1 MFESLK
7 AGISKAISGI
17 RDYGKITESNISTTV
32 KDIRKIL
39 IQSDVNYNLAKEI
52 TEKIKKEAI
61 DTKLIAS
68 LNPQQ
73 LFCKIVYDNIIDIMS
88 CGDHN
93 IKFATNGKKTLIL
106 LVGLQ
111 GAGKTTFSAK
121 LANFISIENKK
132 KLLLVAC
139 DIYRPAAIEQ
149 LEVLATQNK
158 IDFYKEP
165 NEKNVNN
172 IIKNAIKKADEN
184 NNDVL
189 IIDTAGRQSVDKNM
203 MDELKNIINSF
214 EINESLLVID
224 GMIGQISVNVA
235 KEFNNAINLTG
246 IILSKMDGDSN
257 GGVALS
263 VTAHINKPIKF
274 ISVGEKINQLE
285 CFYPDRIANRILGK
299 GDIATLL
306 EKADR
311 VLNEEEDD
319 IFFSKNNFSFNEMM
333 FFLTKIEKLG
343 GVNNIICFLPDSVKV
358 NNNMVKECEYFVNN
372 VKIIYNSMT
381 PKERKCYSK
390 LNLSRK
396 IRIAKGSGKKVDDV
410 DKIIKFHEKIK
421 QMMKLVNNKNYN
433 DLFNIKNNK

>member
-7 AGISKAISGI
+7 AGISKAINSI
-17 RDYGKITESNISTTV
+17 RGYGKITESNISTTV

-61 DTKLIAS
+61 GTNLIAS

-73 LFCKIVYDNIIDIMS
+73 LFCKIVYDNIVDIMS
-88 CGDHN
+88 CGDHS
-93 IKFATNGKKTLIL
+93 IKFAANGKKTLIL
-106 LVGLQ
+106 LIGLQ

-121 LANFISIENKK
+121 LAKFIILENKK
-132 KLLLVAC
+132 RPLLVAC
-139 DIYRPAAIEQ
+139 DIYRPAAMDQ
-149 LEVLATQNK
+149 LEVLATQNN

-165 NEKNVNN
+165 EEKNVNN
-172 IIKNAIKKADEN
+172 IIKNAIKKAEEN

-189 IIDTAGRQSVDKNM
+189 IIDTAGRQSIDKNM
-203 MDELKNIINSF
+203 MDELKNITNTF

-224 GMIGQISVNVA
+224 GMIGQISVEIA
-235 KEFNNAINLTG
+235 KEFNDAINLTG

-274 ISVGEKINQLE
+274 ISVGEKIDQIE
-285 CFYPDRIANRILGK
+285 SFYPDRIANRILGK
-299 GDIATLL
+299 GDIMTLL

-311 VLNEEEDD
+311 VLNEEEDNL
-319 IFFSKNNFSFNEMM
+319 FFAKNSFSFDDMISC
-333 FFLTKIEKLG
+333 LDKIEKIG
-343 GVNNIICFLPDSVKV
+343 GVNSIICLLPDKMKV
-358 NNNMVKECEYFVNN
+358 NNNMVKDCESFVSS
-372 VKIIYNSMT
+372 VKVICNSMT
-381 PKERKCYSK
+381 PNERKCYSR

-396 IRIAKGSGKKVDDV
+396 IRISKGCGKKVEDIE
-410 DKIIKFHEKIK
+410 KLIKLHERIK
-421 QMMKLVNNKNYN
+421 QMIKLTNNKNYAEI
-433 DLFNIKNNK
+433 FNIKK

>member
-7 AGISKAISGI
+7 AGINKAISSI
-17 RDYGKITESNISTTV
+17 KDYGKITESNISTTV

-73 LFCKIVYDNIIDIMS
+73 LFCKIVYDNIVDIMS

-93 IKFATNGKKTLIL
+93 IKFAPNGKKTLIL

-121 LANFISIENKK
+121 LAKFITLENKK
-132 KLLLVAC
+132 KPLLVAC

-149 LEVLATQNK
+149 LEVLSTQNN

-189 IIDTAGRQSVDKNM
+189 IIDTAGRQSIDKNM
-203 MDELKNIINSF
+203 MDELKNITNTF

-224 GMIGQISVNVA
+224 GMIGQISVDIA
-235 KEFNNAINLTG
+235 KEFNNTINLTG
-246 IILSKMDGDSN
+246 VILSKMDGDSN

-263 VTAHINKPIKF
+263 ITAHINKPIKF

-311 VLNEEEDD
+311 VLNEEKDD
-319 IFFSKNNFSFNEMM
+319 IYITKNNFSFNEMI
-333 FFLTKIEKLG
+333 FFLNKIEKIG

-381 PKERKCYSK
+381 PNERKCYSK

-396 IRIAKGSGKKVDDV
+396 IRIAKGSGKKIEDV

-421 QMMKLVNNKNYN
+421 QMMKLANNKNYYE
-433 DLFNIKNNK
+433 LFNVKK

>member
-7 AGISKAISGI
+7 AGINKAISSI
-17 RDYGKITESNISTTV
+17 KDYGKITESNISTTV

-73 LFCKIVYDNIIDIMS
+73 LFCKIVYDNIVDIMS

-93 IKFATNGKKTLIL
+93 IKFAPNGKKTLIL

-121 LANFISIENKK
+121 LAKFITLENKK
-132 KLLLVAC
+132 KPLLVAC

-149 LEVLATQNK
+149 LEVLSTQNN

-165 NEKNVNN
+165 NEKKVNN

-189 IIDTAGRQSVDKNM
+189 IIDTAGRKSIDKSM
-203 MDELKNIINSF
+203 MDELKNITNTF
-214 EINESLLVID
+214 EINESLSVID
-224 GMIGQISVNVA
+224 GMIGQISVDIA
-235 KEFNNAINLTG
+235 KEFNNTINLTG
-246 IILSKMDGDSN
+246 VILSKMDGDSN

-263 VTAHINKPIKF
+263 ITAHINKPIKF

-311 VLNEEEDD
+311 ILNEEKDD
-319 IFFSKNNFSFNEMM
+319 IYIPKNNFSYNDML
-333 FFLTKIEKLG
+333 FFLNKIEKIG

-381 PKERKCYSK
+381 PNERKCDSK

-396 IRIAKGSGKKVDDV
+396 IRIAKGSGKILEDV

-421 QMMKLVNNKNYN
+421 QMMKLANNKNYYE
-433 DLFNIKNNK
+433 LLNIKK